1 MAVTLVRVALQAS
14 TSAAFCSADLPHAR
28 SPIASSADP
37 PREHRMGRIY
47 NATYWSF
54 VRISTPTEFLV
65 KTILLMTIIV
75 TCTGLAGC
83 RSKDRGS
90 FDALQRRGDAVM
102 GVDQYTSAH
111 RFEPLSD
118 GGRIELQREVDDSA
132 GVVQIRRHLRGIAQA
147 FASGQFD
154 QPMLVH
160 ARDVPGTAVMAER
173 RSVITYAYRDLP
185 RGGEVRISSRDSIA
199 IVAIHEFLAF
209 QRSEHHAGM

>member
-1 MAVTLVRVALQAS
+1 
-14 TSAAFCSADLPHAR
+14 
-28 SPIASSADP
+28 
-37 PREHRMGRIY
+37 MGRIY

-90 FDALQRRGDAVM
+90 FDALQRRGEAVM

-132 GVVQIRRHLRGIAQA
+132 GVVEIRGHLRGIAQA
-147 FASGQFD
+147 FAAGQFD
-154 QPMLVH
+154 EPMLVH